1 MCFCHPA
8 TDQSRSSRRSVPL
21 AFLNFHLF
29 YGRLNRCVA
38 LDSLIWQQCDSWF
51 CFLFTLATLT
61 KAAQRFCVHYTA
73 IRLSLSAFPDHF
85 HHLSSMWRCDT
96 KVLKRRSRQTA
107 QNMYSR
113 QSYANPWCNHK
124 DSTVI
129 DNTRKTFLA
138 RGSTKQL
145 RQQTMHSYIRN
156 ETQSQSSFTM
166 PISHPHCNTLL
177 YPRSIAY

>member
-8 TDQSRSSRRSVPL
+8 TYQSRSSRRSVPL

-61 KAAQRFCVHYTA
+61 KAARRFCVHYTA